1 MYTVNQLSRLAGIS
15 RRTLHYYDE
24 IGLLPPTELRA
35 NGYRYYDDAA
45 LLRLQQI
52 LFYRELDLPLE
63 QIREILDD
71 PKFDTISALQIHR
84 REMQAKIERLETLIG
99 TVDRTILHIIGEVD
113 MKDKKNIFEGFSE
126 EKQREYEAQAVELW
140 GDTVKES
147 TRLWNSY
154 SEAEKKAILEEAG
167 EIYQAITANM
177 ERGPQSPEIQAQ
189 LARWHANLRFFY
201 EPSIEVLAG
210 LGQMYHDHPDF
221 NATFTAIHPDLPA
234 FLKEAIAHYVDV
246 LETRWLEKELGI
258 LEDSQ

>member
-1 MYTVNQLSRLAGIS
+1 MHTVNQLSRLAGVS

-24 IGLLPPTELRA
+24 IGLLPPTEQRA

-71 PKFDTISALQIHR
+71 PRFDTISALQIHR

-126 EKQREYEAQAVELW
+126 EKQKEYEAQAVELW

-154 SEAEKKAILEEAG
+154 SEAEKTAIMEEAG

-177 ERGPQSPEIQAQ
+177 DRGPKSPEIQAQ
-189 LARWHANLRFFY
+189 LVRWHANLRYFY
-201 EPSIEVLAG
+201 EPSIEVLGG

-234 FLKEAIAHYVDV
+234 FLKEAITHYVDV